1 MGLAFRTQIYG
12 SIALMTVGV
21 LALTIG
27 ADVAPDPALATGLSI
42 GGGIAVTV
50 AGVWGFRASEKQNE
64 YDERYLEIGL
74 RGAAVALWVFF
85 WGAMVLSS
93 LDRGGGV
100 ATPALDPLTWLMLVP
115 FVVFFGTVSYYDR
128 VM

>member
-1 MGLAFRTQIYG
+1 MGLTYRSQIYG
-12 SIALMTVGV
+12 SIALLTIGV

-27 ADVAPDPALATGLSI
+27 ADVVSDPALATALSI
-42 GGGIAVTV
+42 GGGIGVTV

-74 RGAAVALWVFF
+74 RGAAVALWVFY

-93 LDRGGGV
+93 LDRGDGV
-100 ATPALDPLTWLMLVP
+100 ATPVLDPLTWLTLVP